1 MPAHSSHLLQ
11 PLDIGCFAV
20 LKRAY
25 GSLVSQKM
33 RLGINHIDKLDF
45 LHTYPKAR
53 IDAFKPDT
61 IKNSFAAASL
71 VPFDP
76 DRVLSKLDI
85 QLNTP
90 TPAPSRPGSQSSQ
103 FTPKTPGNVTELL
116 KQASSVK
123 GLLRQRSISP
133 PTPSKTALN
142 QLIKGCQMVIHHD
155 ALRDQEIRDL
165 RAANAVQKQKRA
177 RTKRH
182 TAYQGGVSV
191 QEAQELIRSTEQPI
205 HPVPPVPDDLVQA
218 NQTTAAP
225 PTRRAFTCSICN
237 QVGHRLN
244 QCTQR

>member
-33 RLGINHIDKLDF
+33 RLSINHIDKLDF
-45 LHTYPKAR
+45 LLAYPKAR

-61 IKNSFAAASL
+61 IKTSFAAASL

-76 DRVLSKLDI
+76 DRVLSKLNI

-103 FTPKTPGNVTELL
+103 FIPKTPANVTELL
-116 KQASSVK
+116 KQETSIK
-123 GLLRQRSISP
+123 GLPKQRSISP

-142 QLIKGCQMVIHHD
+142 QLIKGCQIGMQNGV
-155 ALRDQEIRDL
+155 LLEQE
-165 RAANAVQKQKRA
+165 N
-177 RTKRH
+177 
-182 TAYQGGVSV
+182 QGQLVPGEVS
-191 QEAQELIRSTEQPI
+191 I
-205 HPVPPVPDDLVQA
+205 
-218 NQTTAAP
+218 N
-225 PTRRAFTCSICN
+225 F
-237 QVGHRLN
+237 
-244 QCTQR
+244 